1 MRGPIPSL
9 PSRNA
14 RNKKTRNPGFQSG
27 QHWVSC
33 DRCGC
38 DVRAGDARIT
48 WEGFVVCPDD
58 WEPRHPQ
65 DFVRAKEDRI
75 SPEGFVR
82 SESPDTFITPPC
94 MGITAV
100 ADDAVADCAV
110 ADSTATDSI
119 VPQST
124 FNQSTL

>member
-9 PSRNA
+9 PSRDA

-27 QHWVSC
+27 QHWVVC

-38 DVRAGDARIT
+38 DIRAMDARIT

-65 DFVRAKEDRI
+65 DFVRAREDRI
-75 SPEGFVR
+75 APEGFVR
-82 SESPDTFITPPC
+82 PEVTDNFVNGLCSTNTNIIGDAIIGCAIVGGPIPIPTGTFTGSP
-94 MGITAV
+94 
-100 ADDAVADCAV
+100 
-110 ADSTATDSI
+110 
-119 VPQST
+119 
-124 FNQSTL
+124 L